1 MKTDELRI
9 QLMQKGLS
17 RQDLQPDP
25 IKLFEQWYAQTIE
38 ADIPEPSAMSL
49 ATVAKD
55 GQPWQ
60 RMVLLKVYDEQGFVF
75 FTNYSSRKATHIA
88 ANSKVSLLF
97 PWHALARQV
106 KITGKATKISTA
118 ESLKYF
124 TTRPRGS
131 QIGAWASPQSQ
142 VITSRA
148 LLDNMYQE
156 MKANFADG
164 HIPLPTHWGGY
175 RVAPDSLEFWQARED
190 RMHDRFLYRRDEAG
204 AWFYERLAP

>member
-9 QLMQKGLS
+9 QLMRKGLS
-17 RQDLQPDP
+17 RQDLHSDP
-25 IKLFEQWYAQTIE
+25 LKLFEHWYAQTIE

-156 MKANFADG
+156 MKAKFADG

-204 AWFYERLAP
+204 AWFHERLAP